1 MTPVLLLVR
10 VTVGSKPSTVC
21 VSVMPT
27 PFRRFARYAPSCPR
41 YISKERFSCNM
52 KKICLITPALVA
64 FTVTV
69 ADCVIEA
76 EALTAAVAV

>member
-1 MTPVLLLVR
+1 MLLLVS

-21 VSVMPT
+21 VSVVMPT
-27 PFRRFARYAPSCPR
+27 PFSRFARYAPSCPR
-41 YISKERFSCNM
+41 YMSKERFSCNM